1 MREERVKLGPLF
13 DVRLAPAFYGWLDAH
28 THKSSLKCY
37 SGQTDLLL
45 HIVGLCVCAACCS
58 PRPGCICIFGWSKVR
73 VVGEGE
79 LSAGPEFKGFG
90 RANAVNRSTVAN
102 GQ

>member
-45 HIVGLCVCAACCS
+45 HIVGLCVCVCS
-58 PRPGCICIFGWSKVR
+58 VLQSASGLHLHFWVVKSEGGWGGGAFCR
-73 VVGEGE
+73 T
-79 LSAGPEFKGFG
+79 
-90 RANAVNRSTVAN
+90 RI
-102 GQ
+102 